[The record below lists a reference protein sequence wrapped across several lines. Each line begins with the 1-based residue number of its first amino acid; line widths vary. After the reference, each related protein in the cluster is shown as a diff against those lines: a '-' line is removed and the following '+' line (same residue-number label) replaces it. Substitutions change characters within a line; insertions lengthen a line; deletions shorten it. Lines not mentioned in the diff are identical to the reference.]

1 MSGFGTRVGRRGAA
15 GVEDPTA
22 DEGTA
27 LNAAVQRRSCLQA
40 DQVDPLPV
48 DR

>member
-1 MSGFGTRVGRRGAA
+1 MSGFGTRVGGRGAA
-15 GVEDPTA
+15 VVEDPTA

-27 LNAAVQRRSCLQA
+27 LKAAVPRRSCLEA